1 MAGRGNEPV
10 QVKHE
15 SAKGI
20 IMFRWKLLDQ
30 VGVFGAF
37 VDGISK
43 VRGKHELV
51 VKDKRQ

>member
-1 MAGRGNEPV
+1 M

-20 IMFRWKLLDQ
+20 IMLRWKLLDQ
-30 VGVFGAF
+30 VGIFGGF
-37 VDGISK
+37 VDGISD
-43 VRGKHELV
+43 VGGKHELV